1 MDETTRPRTLRS
13 DRAPPQDIANDPAM
27 LALAE
32 LLDAE
37 RTLATVEQQ
46 VLVERTDAGRMW
58 LLWFAIGATDE
69 VCQLTGRRTERE
81 RNQVFRRVVALIFS
95 DGVRSDVNPV
105 LADRRLI
112 ELFETAGARAVRA
125 CLSGETRLGYY
136 LDALRT
142 AAGPIA

>member
-1 MDETTRPRTLRS
+1 
-13 DRAPPQDIANDPAM
+13 M

-37 RTLATVEQQ
+37 RTLATIEEPA
-46 VLVERTDAGRMW
+46 LVERTDAGRMW

-69 VCQLTGRRTERE
+69 VCRLTARHREDE

-105 LADRRLI
+105 LADRRLV
-112 ELFETAGARAVRA
+112 ELFESAGSRAVRA
-125 CLSGETRLGYY
+125 CLTGETRLGYY

-142 AAGPIA
+142 ATGQVN

>member
-1 MDETTRPRTLRS
+1 
-13 DRAPPQDIANDPAM
+13 M

-37 RTLATVEQQ
+37 RTLATVVEPS
-46 VLVERTDAGRMW
+46 LVERADAGRMW

-69 VCQLTGRRTERE
+69 VCRLTGRRTEPD

-112 ELFETAGARAVRA
+112 ELFESAGSRAVRA

-142 AAGPIA
+142 ASGQHG

>member
-1 MDETTRPRTLRS
+1 
-13 DRAPPQDIANDPAM
+13 M

-37 RTLATVEQQ
+37 RTLATIEEPL
-46 VLVERTDAGRMW
+46 LVERADAGSMW

-69 VCQLTGRRTERE
+69 VCRLTGLRTEPE
-81 RNQVFRRVVALIFS
+81 RNQLFRRVVALIFS

-112 ELFETAGARAVRA
+112 ELFESAGSRAVRVA
-125 CLSGETRLGYY
+125 LSGETRLGYY

-142 AAGPIA
+142 ATGQHR

>member
-1 MDETTRPRTLRS
+1 
-13 DRAPPQDIANDPAM
+13 M

-37 RTLATVEQQ
+37 RTLATIEQP

-81 RNQVFRRVVALIFS
+81 RNQVFRRVVALIFG
-95 DGVRSDVNPV
+95 DGVRSEINPDPGRPAV
-105 LADRRLI
+105 HRPVRDGGRPRR
-112 ELFETAGARAVRA
+112 AGV
-125 CLSGETRLGYY
+125 
-136 LDALRT
+136 
-142 AAGPIA
+142 PQW

>member
-1 MDETTRPRTLRS
+1 
-13 DRAPPQDIANDPAM
+13 
-27 LALAE
+27 
-32 LLDAE
+32 
-37 RTLATVEQQ
+37 
-46 VLVERTDAGRMW
+46 
-58 LLWFAIGATDE
+58 
-69 VCQLTGRRTERE
+69 
-81 RNQVFRRVVALIFS
+81 LIFS

-142 AAGPIA
+142 AVGPLD

>member
-1 MDETTRPRTLRS
+1 MTD
-13 DRAPPQDIANDPAM
+13 DPAM

-37 RTLATVEQQ
+37 RTLATIEQRG
-46 VLVERTDAGRMW
+46 LVERTDAGRMW

-69 VCQLTGRRTERE
+69 VCQLTGRCTERE
-81 RNQVFRRVVALIFS
+81 RNEVFRRVVALIFS
-95 DGVRSDVNPV
+95 EGVRSEVNPV

-112 ELFETAGARAVRA
+112 ELFETAGTRAVRA

-142 AAGPIA
+142 AADRRD

>member
-1 MDETTRPRTLRS
+1 MRRDHAAAGNLA
-13 DRAPPQDIANDPAM
+13 DDPAM

-37 RTLATVEQQ
+37 RTLATTEQPL
-46 VLVERTDAGRMW
+46 LVERTDAGRMW

-69 VCQLTGRRTERE
+69 VCQLTGRLTERE
-81 RNQVFRRVVALIFS
+81 RNQVFRRVVTLIFS
-95 DGVRSDVNPV
+95 DGVRSDVNPI
-105 LADRRLI
+105 LAERQLI

-142 AAGPIA
+142 AAGRHN

>member
-1 MDETTRPRTLRS
+1 MRPDPSVAENLA
-13 DRAPPQDIANDPAM
+13 DDPAL

-37 RTLATVEQQ
+37 RTLATMEQP
-46 VLVERTDAGRMW
+46 VLVDRADAGRMW

-69 VCQLTGRRTERE
+69 VCRLTERHTEYE

-95 DGVRSDVNPV
+95 EGVRSDINPV

-112 ELFETAGARAVRA
+112 ELFETAGGRAVRA
-125 CLSGETRLGYY
+125 CLSGETRLGHY
-136 LDALRT
+136 LEALRA
-142 AAGPIA
+142 AAGPLD

>member
-1 MDETTRPRTLRS
+1 MTD
-13 DRAPPQDIANDPAM
+13 DPAM

-37 RTLATVEQQ
+37 RTLATIEQPG
-46 VLVERTDAGRMW
+46 LVERTDAGRMW

-69 VCQLTGRRTERE
+69 VCQLTGRRTERQ
-81 RNQVFRRVVALIFS
+81 RNEVFRRVVALIFS
-95 DGVRSDVNPV
+95 DGVRSEVNPV

-142 AAGPIA
+142 AVDRRN

>member
-1 MDETTRPRTLRS
+1 MEDTTRPKSLGP
-13 DRAPPQDIANDPAM
+13 DADVPAGIADDPAL

-37 RTLATVEQQ
+37 RTLATIEQPA
-46 VLVERTDAGRMW
+46 LVERADAGRMW

-69 VCQLTGRRTERE
+69 VCQLTGRRAERE
-81 RNQVFRRVVALIFS
+81 RNLVFRSVVALIFS

-136 LDALRT
+136 LAALRS
-142 AAGPIA
+142 AVGPLD

>member
-1 MDETTRPRTLRS
+1 
-13 DRAPPQDIANDPAM
+13 M

-37 RTLATVEQQ
+37 RTLATVEEPL
-46 VLVERTDAGRMW
+46 LVERADTGRMW

-69 VCQLTGRRTERE
+69 VCRLTGHRTEAD
-81 RNQVFRRVVALIFS
+81 RNQLFRRVVALIFS
-95 DGVRSDVNPV
+95 EGVRSDVNPV

-112 ELFETAGARAVRA
+112 ELFESAGSRAVRA

-142 AAGPIA
+142 ATGQHR

>member
-1 MDETTRPRTLRS
+1 
-13 DRAPPQDIANDPAM
+13 M

-37 RTLATVEQQ
+37 RTLATVEEPL
-46 VLVERTDAGRMW
+46 LVERADTGRMW

-69 VCQLTGRRTERE
+69 VCRLTGHHAEAE

-95 DGVRSDVNPV
+95 EGVRSDVNPV

-112 ELFETAGARAVRA
+112 ELFESAGSRAVRA

-136 LDALRT
+136 VDALRT
-142 AAGPIA
+142 ATGQHR

>member
-1 MDETTRPRTLRS
+1 
-13 DRAPPQDIANDPAM
+13 M

-37 RTLATVEQQ
+37 RTLATVEEP
-46 VLVERTDAGRMW
+46 LLLERADAGRMW

-69 VCQLTGRRTERE
+69 VCRLTERRNE
-81 RNQVFRRVVALIFS
+81 ADRNQVFRRVVSLIFS

-105 LADRRLI
+105 QADRRLI
-112 ELFETAGARAVRA
+112 ELFESAGSRAVRA

-136 LDALRT
+136 LAALRWAT
-142 AAGPIA
+142 EQHD

>member
-1 MDETTRPRTLRS
+1 MDDSKRPWRKRPTQR
-13 DRAPPQDIANDPAM
+13 PTDIADDPAM

-37 RTLATVEQQ
+37 RTLATVEDPL
-46 VLVERTDAGRMW
+46 LVERADGGQMW

-69 VCQLTGRRTERE
+69 VCRLTGRHNEQE

-95 DGVRSDVNPV
+95 DGVRADVNPV

-112 ELFETAGARAVRA
+112 ELFESTGSRAVRA

-142 AAGPIA
+142 ATGQVN

>member
-1 MDETTRPRTLRS
+1 MRS
-13 DRAPPQDIANDPAM
+13 DRASPQNVADDPAM

-37 RTLATVEQQ
+37 RTLASTEQPA
-46 VLVERTDAGRMW
+46 LVDRADAGRMW

-81 RNQVFRRVVALIFS
+81 RNLVFRRVVSLIFS
-95 DGVRSDVNPV
+95 DGVRSEVNPV

-112 ELFETAGARAVRA
+112 ELFETAGAHAVRA

-142 AAGPIA
+142 AAGPID

>member
-1 MDETTRPRTLRS
+1 MRPDPSVAENLA
-13 DRAPPQDIANDPAM
+13 DDPAL

-37 RTLATVEQQ
+37 RTLATMEQP
-46 VLVERTDAGRMW
+46 VLVDRADAGRMW

-69 VCQLTGRRTERE
+69 VCRLTERHTEQE

-95 DGVRSDVNPV
+95 DGVRSDINPV

-125 CLSGETRLGYY
+125 CLSGETRLGHY
-136 LDALRT
+136 LEALRA
-142 AAGPIA
+142 AAGPLD

>member
-1 MDETTRPRTLRS
+1 
-13 DRAPPQDIANDPAM
+13 M

-37 RTLATVEQQ
+37 RTLATIEEPL
-46 VLVERTDAGRMW
+46 LVERADAGRMW

-69 VCQLTGRRTERE
+69 VCRLTSRRTERE
-81 RNQVFRRVVALIFS
+81 RNEVFRRVVALIFS

-112 ELFETAGARAVRA
+112 ELFESAGSRAVRA

-136 LDALRT
+136 LDSLRT
-142 AAGPIA
+142 AAGQHS

>member
-1 MDETTRPRTLRS
+1 MR
-13 DRAPPQDIANDPAM
+13 QDQATAGNLADDPAM

-37 RTLATVEQQ
+37 RTLATIEQPL
-46 VLVERTDAGRMW
+46 LVERTDAGRMW

-69 VCQLTGRRTERE
+69 VCQLTGRLTERE
-81 RNQVFRRVVALIFS
+81 RNQVFRRVVTLIFS
-95 DGVRSDVNPV
+95 NGVRSDVNPI
-105 LADRRLI
+105 LAERQLI
-112 ELFETAGARAVRA
+112 ELFETAGARAVKA

-142 AAGPIA
+142 AASRHN